1 MYVVVCVSVFKVF
14 FYLRITFGTRQ
25 MVLNGILIIS
35 LFIIEFFYIQG
46 VRAFRGLLVVLKEMS
61 LCELRVV
68 V

>member
-1 MYVVVCVSVFKVF
+1 
-14 FYLRITFGTRQ
+14 